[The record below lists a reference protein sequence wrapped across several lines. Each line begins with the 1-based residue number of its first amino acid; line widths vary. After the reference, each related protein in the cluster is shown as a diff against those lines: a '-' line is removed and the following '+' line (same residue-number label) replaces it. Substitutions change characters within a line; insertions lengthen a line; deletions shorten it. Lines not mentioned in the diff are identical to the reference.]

1 MPDLRLIPCPISSLS
16 PKECLPPQVLNVIKE
31 TSIFMVEDLRS
42 ARRFISSTK
51 QGIVID
57 ELTFFVLNKKTKF
70 EAIYDF
76 MSQYNDQ
83 HIGVISEAGCPAVAD
98 PGSIA
103 VEVAHQCNRK
113 VVPLVGPSSI
123 LLTLMAS
130 GFNGQSFVFHGYLP
144 INQKERANKIKQM
157 EKDAFH
163 KKQTQLFMDTPY
175 RNNHVL
181 ETILKTCNPQT
192 RLCIAAELTSEQED
206 IKTKR
211 IEKWKKEK
219 LDLNKK
225 PVIFAL
231 YF

>member
-1 MPDLRLIPCPISSLS
+1 MSDLLLIPCPIAAQ
-16 PKECLPPQVLNVIKE
+16 PPHQCLPAQVLQVIKD
-31 TSIFMVEDLRS
+31 TKVFMVEDLRS

-57 ELTFFVLNKKTKF
+57 ELEFFVLNKKTKF

-76 MSQYNDQ
+76 MCLHAKAD
-83 HIGVISEAGCPAVAD
+83 IGVISEAGCPAVAD
-98 PGSIA
+98 PGSLA
-103 VEVAHQCNRK
+103 VAVAHQTQRK

-144 INQKERANKIKQM
+144 INQKERAGKIKQM
-157 EKDAFH
+157 EKEAFQ

-181 ETILKTCNPQT
+181 ETILKTCSPQT
-192 RLCIAAELTSEQED
+192 LLCIAAELTSEQEFV
-206 IKTKR
+206 KTYS

-219 LDLNKK
+219 LDLHKK